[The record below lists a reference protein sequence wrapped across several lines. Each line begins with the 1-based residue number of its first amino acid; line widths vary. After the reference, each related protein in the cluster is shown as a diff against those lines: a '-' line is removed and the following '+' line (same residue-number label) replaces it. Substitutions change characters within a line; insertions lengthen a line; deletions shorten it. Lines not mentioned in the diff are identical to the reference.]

1 MYIIIL
7 REIGQ
12 FFTSKEEIINLQK
25 GASGIL
31 QTINS
36 VHALISLKVNNFY
49 TSAVLRLECSIDCI
63 SGSVGHQQNIFR
75 SFSHCQ
81 RFL

>member
-1 MYIIIL
+1 MHI
-7 REIGQ
+7 
-12 FFTSKEEIINLQK
+12 
-25 GASGIL
+25 SGL
-31 QTINS
+31 S
-36 VHALISLKVNNFY
+36 SLKFMGVLPLQAQLSKYTLHPFASV

-81 RFL
+81 RLFE